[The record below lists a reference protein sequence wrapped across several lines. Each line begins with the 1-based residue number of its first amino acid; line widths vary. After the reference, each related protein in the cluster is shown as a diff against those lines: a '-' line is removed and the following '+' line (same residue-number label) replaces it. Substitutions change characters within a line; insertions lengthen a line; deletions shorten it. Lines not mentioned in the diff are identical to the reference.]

1 VNPSARRVAGD
12 QCHAEKVRF
21 TKPEN
26 CNVYV
31 RCQRLNRQCIWSP
44 PSRYGRAARTIVEEK
59 LVKRDN
65 NRLDNAGK
73 KRRKRSLSVLELTD
87 GPESGREPVHTSQI
101 TRHTPPAVEMSET
114 VLSLPPS
121 VADWNMSD
129 IFNLSSPRYSS
140 RGNPLPSLWTSESV
154 PPVPNSTAIFKC
166 PRIAWDARGIRP
178 EAPRTALLPRQA

>member
-1 VNPSARRVAGD
+1 
-12 QCHAEKVRF
+12 
-21 TKPEN
+21 
-26 CNVYV
+26 
-31 RCQRLNRQCIWSP
+31 
-44 PSRYGRAARTIVEEK
+44 VEEK

-87 GPESGREPVHTSQI
+87 GLESGREPVHTSQI

-129 IFNLSSPRYSS
+129 IFNLSGPRYSL
-140 RGNPLPSLWTSESV
+140 RGNPLPSLRTSESV
-154 PPVPNSTAIFKC
+154 PPVPNSTGYLQMPPNSLGCQGNQTRSAENSPAPPTGVKQ
-166 PRIAWDARGIRP
+166 RLDSLQDIAA
-178 EAPRTALLPRQA
+178 ET

>member
-44 PSRYGRAARTIVEEK
+44 PSRCGRAARTIVEEK

-87 GPESGREPVHTSQI
+87 GPESGREPVYTSQI

-140 RGNPLPSLWTSESV
+140 RGNPLP
-154 PPVPNSTAIFKC
+154 
-166 PRIAWDARGIRP
+166 WDAGGIRP